1 MIRALALFFV
11 VCFAFASSVR
21 ALAVPPVSREHSA
34 TSSAAPPE
42 GTMRSNL
49 SAEFAALMESASTQK
64 SLFRELQNFK
74 ILIVPG
80 FKNAAMAR
88 SSGDFADQ
96 ISVLKDGGLIEK
108 VDFQLLSAADNFGG
122 LREMASN
129 AAAIAQAISSSNR
142 PVILVSQSKGSVD
155 VLEALSNHVELQ
167 GHVHA
172 WFSIQ
177 GALWGSQIADG
188 IEAKPKDR
196 FYFHHAMQLLG
207 GSPTTI
213 IELQKTIR
221 TKYMRDHAATIR
233 QLCQRIHVISWA
245 SYKAPS
251 EIWWPL
257 QKLDG
262 GYFKNVSL
270 FQSDGVVQLPDA
282 LLPQSDYIIVNNVDH
297 ADSTLQV
304 VDKNRKKTESSGFDR
319 RRFMIAIAALT
330 LH

>member
-1 MIRALALFFV
+1 
-11 VCFAFASSVR
+11 
-21 ALAVPPVSREHSA
+21 
-34 TSSAAPPE
+34 
-42 GTMRSNL
+42 
-49 SAEFAALMESASTQK
+49 MESATTPE

-96 ISVLKDGGLIEK
+96 VSVLKAGGLIENL
-108 VDFQLLSAADNFGG
+108 DFQVLAAAENFGG
-122 LREMASN
+122 LHEIARNS
-129 AAAIAQAISSSNR
+129 AAIAQAISTSHR

-155 VLEALSNHVELQ
+155 VLEALLNHADLQ
-167 GHVHA
+167 VHVHA

-188 IEAKPKDR
+188 IEAKPRDR
-196 FYFHHAMQLLG
+196 FYFHQAMQLLG

-213 IELQKTIR
+213 IELQKTVR
-221 TKYMRDHAATIR
+221 FKYMRDHMAGIR

-245 SYKAPS
+245 SHKAPN
-251 EIWWPL
+251 EFWWLL

-262 GYFKNVSL
+262 GYFKDVAS

-282 LLPQSDYIIVNNVDH
+282 LLPQSDYIIVNHVDH
-297 ADSTLQV
+297 ADSTLQA
-304 VDKNRKKTESSGFDR
+304 VDKNRKKTDPVGFDR

-330 LH
+330 LIERP